1 MRTFDTPQ
9 PITAHIES
17 AAGHVRLSASDR
29 SDTVV
34 EVRPCNDS
42 RAADVR
48 AAERTRVDFVRDTLN
63 VSVGRWGPF
72 GARTG
77 AVDITVELP
86 SRSRLDISVASAHV
100 QASGDYA
107 DCRLASASGDLSVAL
122 VDGNLRADSAS
133 GRIAVEAANGRGS
146 ISTAS
151 GDATIGALD
160 GDLKFQAASGRLGV
174 DRFRGSLTA
183 RTASGGVA
191 VATAI
196 HGEISAQTASGDVEV
211 GVAAGTAARL
221 DIITGSGVVTN
232 EMQPSDGP
240 ADGDDTL
247 VINVRTASGDV
258 AVRRS
263 AASRAQQT
271 PIRL

>member
-9 PITAHIES
+9 PITVQIES
-17 AAGHVRLSASDR
+17 AVGQVRLNASDR

-34 EVRPCNDS
+34 EVRPCDES

-48 AAERTRVDFVRDTLN
+48 AAERARVDFTHDTLN

-77 AVDITVELP
+77 AVDITVGLP
-86 SRSRLDISVASAHV
+86 SRSRLDISVASAQVH
-100 QASGDYA
+100 ASGDYA
-107 DCRLASASGDLSVAL
+107 GCRLASASGDVRVAL
-122 VDGNLRADSAS
+122 VDGRIKADSAS
-133 GRIAVEAANGRGS
+133 GRIAIDAANGGGS

-151 GDATIGALD
+151 GDVTIGALD
-160 GDLKFQAASGRLGV
+160 GDLTFQAASGRLGV
-174 DRFRGSLTA
+174 DRLRGSLKA

-196 HGEISAQTASGDVEV
+196 QGEVCAHTASGDVEV

-232 EMQPSDGP
+232 EMRPSDGP

-247 VINVRTASGDV
+247 VVNVRTGSGDV

-263 AASRAQQT
+263 AAN
-271 PIRL
+271 PVG

>member
-9 PITAHIES
+9 PITVHIES
-17 AAGHVRLSASDR
+17 AAGQVWLNASDR
-29 SDTVV
+29 GDTVV
-34 EVRPCNDS
+34 QVRPCDET

-48 AAERTRVDFVRDTLN
+48 AAERALVDFTHDTLN

-86 SRSRLDISVASAHV
+86 SRSRLDISVASAQVH
-100 QASGDYA
+100 ARGDYA
-107 DCRLASASGDLSVAL
+107 HCRLASASGDVRVAL
-122 VDGNLRADSAS
+122 VDGRIKADSAS
-133 GRIAVEAANGRGS
+133 GRIAVDAANSGGS

-151 GDATIGALD
+151 GNVTIGALD
-160 GDLKFQAASGRLGV
+160 GDLTFQAAAGRLTI
-174 DRFRGSLTA
+174 DRLRGSLKA
-183 RTASGGVA
+183 RTASGGIT

-196 HGEISAQTASGDVEV
+196 HGEISAHTARGDVEV

-221 DIITGSGVVTN
+221 DIITGSGVVSN
-232 EMQPSDGP
+232 EMRPSDGP
-240 ADGDDTL
+240 AEGDDTL
-247 VINVRTASGDV
+247 MVNVRTGSGDV

-263 AASRAQQT
+263 AAN
-271 PIRL
+271 PVG

>member
-9 PITAHIES
+9 PIAAHIES
-17 AAGHVRLSASDR
+17 AAGQVRLTASDR

-34 EVRPCNDS
+34 QVRPCDES

-48 AAERTRVDFVRDTLN
+48 AAERARVDFTHDTLT

-86 SRSRLDISVASAHV
+86 SRSRLDISVATAQVH
-100 QASGDYA
+100 ASGDYA
-107 DCRLASASGDLSVAL
+107 DCRLASASGDLRVAR
-122 VDGNLRADSAS
+122 VDGCIKADTAS
-133 GRIAVEAANGRGS
+133 GRIAVDAANGRGS

-151 GDATIGALD
+151 GDVTIGALD
-160 GDLKFQAASGRLGV
+160 GDLTFQAASGRFSV
-174 DRFRGSLTA
+174 DRLRGSLTA
-183 RTASGGVA
+183 RTASGGIA

-196 HGEISAQTASGDVEV
+196 HGEISAHTASGDVEV

-221 DIITGSGVVTN
+221 DIITRSGVVTN
-232 EMQPSDGP
+232 EMRPSDGP
-240 ADGDDTL
+240 AEGDDTL
-247 VINVRTASGDV
+247 VVNVRTASGDV

-263 AASRAQQT
+263 AAK
-271 PIRL
+271 PVG